1 MDRTYDWSVGNSV
14 GIRVFTGMS
23 SGVNEMNQRDSR
35 RTLGYIK
42 MLTSWKF
49 LNPGFVSS
57 GEYARVRVDRVR
69 GELGQNSA
77 SVSLPSLCMKVSER
91 GKRYSIRDQTGPITS
106 FRVTKELRD
115 RKIQD

>member
-1 MDRTYDWSVGNSV
+1 MVRRQFRRYSRFHW
-14 GIRVFTGMS
+14 RRQPVFWGERK
-23 SGVNEMNQRDSR
+23 EMNQRDSR
-35 RTLGYIK
+35 RTPGYIK

-57 GEYARVRVDRVR
+57 GEYAQVRVDRVR

-106 FRVTKELRD
+106 FRVTKELRAAPG
-115 RKIQD
+115 